1 MAVLNL
7 ELVDCVP
14 LLRIQIKLALA
25 ILFFS
30 EATSQDGKSRQCSES
45 EEVYESKEGN
55 EGKESEATD

>member
-14 LLRIQIKLALA
+14 LLRIQIKVALA

-30 EATSQDGKSRQCSES
+30 EATSQDGKSFHECTES
-45 EEVYESKEGN
+45 QEVYEGN
-55 EGKESEATD
+55 EGKESDDATD